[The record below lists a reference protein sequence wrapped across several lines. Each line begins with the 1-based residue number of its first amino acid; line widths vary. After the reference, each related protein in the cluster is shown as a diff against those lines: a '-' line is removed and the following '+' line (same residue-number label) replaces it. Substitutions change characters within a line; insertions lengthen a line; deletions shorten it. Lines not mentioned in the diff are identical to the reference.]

1 MHRFFSFFHSVLC
14 AGLQLALSAKIDR
27 SACLLASSP
36 TFCTAWRVGEA
47 GRAWPWA
54 EAIADHCDAAARWQ
68 YVHYLLDEVKHVEGD
83 ARADARENGYL
94 LRFDDAIIESDNKAA
109 KAHARRVYNGGDNSQ
124 QMLPRHGPLQ
134 EDRRWLREADLAAEE
149 QPGKFFY

>member
-1 MHRFFSFFHSVLC
+1 M
-14 AGLQLALSAKIDR
+14 
-27 SACLLASSP
+27 
-36 TFCTAWRVGEA
+36 
-47 GRAWPWA
+47 
-54 EAIADHCDAAARWQ
+54 
-68 YVHYLLDEVKHVEGD
+68 LDEVKHVEGD